1 MKIRLKLASL
11 VLLLFVLTN
20 CIKENE
26 CCCSQDYTVLGLKF
40 RYATN
45 KSIHQQTEFPPNAML
60 AVFIFDDKGTFVSQI
75 NDSLNQVNDD
85 YTMKLPFKQGSYQFV
100 AWTGYD
106 ETCYQLSA
114 CIPQQTD
121 IHDFFLSLKREKD
134 NQTINQPSL
143 LYHGIHDI
151 VKIREGKENIVW
163 IDLKQITNHIQVIVH
178 NLNDKKKHIIYIEDN
193 NGKYD
198 SFLQYADDEK
208 INLESFAAGKI
219 DCLLTCK
226 KVSEGI
232 DISSVTNIILFSSDR
247 SRLVTTQRI
256 GRALR
261 LDKNNPEKKAT
272 VVDFVIEDSEENDN
286 NADADRAEWLTDL
299 SQTRR
304 CEHEK

>member
-106 ETCYQLSA
+106 
-114 CIPQQTD
+114 
-121 IHDFFLSLKREKD
+121 LSL
-134 NQTINQPSL
+134 
-143 LYHGIHDI
+143 IHI
-151 VKIREGKENIVW
+151 
-163 IDLKQITNHIQVIVH
+163 
-178 NLNDKKKHIIYIEDN
+178 
-193 NGKYD
+193 
-198 SFLQYADDEK
+198 
-208 INLESFAAGKI
+208 
-219 DCLLTCK
+219 
-226 KVSEGI
+226 
-232 DISSVTNIILFSSDR
+232 
-247 SRLVTTQRI
+247 
-256 GRALR
+256 
-261 LDKNNPEKKAT
+261 
-272 VVDFVIEDSEENDN
+272 
-286 NADADRAEWLTDL
+286 
-299 SQTRR
+299 
-304 CEHEK
+304 

>member
-163 IDLKQITNHIQVIVH
+163 IDLKQITNHIVSIRPRACFFPLFSFLPLWLH
-178 NLNDKKKHIIYIEDN
+178 YNLNP
-193 NGKYD
+193 
-198 SFLQYADDEK
+198 LCVQY
-208 INLESFAAGKI
+208 
-219 DCLLTCK
+219 
-226 KVSEGI
+226 
-232 DISSVTNIILFSSDR
+232 
-247 SRLVTTQRI
+247 
-256 GRALR
+256 
-261 LDKNNPEKKAT
+261 
-272 VVDFVIEDSEENDN
+272 
-286 NADADRAEWLTDL
+286 
-299 SQTRR
+299 
-304 CEHEK
+304 

>member
-45 KSIHQQTEFPPNAML
+45 KSIHQQTEFPPNAIL

-178 NLNDKKKHIIYIEDN
+178 NLNDKRN
-193 NGKYD
+193 
-198 SFLQYADDEK
+198 
-208 INLESFAAGKI
+208 
-219 DCLLTCK
+219 
-226 KVSEGI
+226 
-232 DISSVTNIILFSSDR
+232 ISSILKTTMGNMTLSCSMPMMKNYLSSHLLKSIKHHIFSH
-247 SRLVTTQRI
+247 SRFH
-256 GRALR
+256 GNEAG
-261 LDKNNPEKKAT
+261 
-272 VVDFVIEDSEENDN
+272 
-286 NADADRAEWLTDL
+286 
-299 SQTRR
+299 
-304 CEHEK
+304 

>member
-106 ETCYQLSA
+106 EMYLANLHTS
-114 CIPQQTD
+114 
-121 IHDFFLSLKREKD
+121 FLCNLIYPTFSR
-134 NQTINQPSL
+134 IL
-143 LYHGIHDI
+143 LY
-151 VKIREGKENIVW
+151 
-163 IDLKQITNHIQVIVH
+163 
-178 NLNDKKKHIIYIEDN
+178 
-193 NGKYD
+193 
-198 SFLQYADDEK
+198 S
-208 INLESFAAGKI
+208 
-219 DCLLTCK
+219 C
-226 KVSEGI
+226 
-232 DISSVTNIILFSSDR
+232 
-247 SRLVTTQRI
+247 
-256 GRALR
+256 
-261 LDKNNPEKKAT
+261 
-272 VVDFVIEDSEENDN
+272 
-286 NADADRAEWLTDL
+286 
-299 SQTRR
+299 
-304 CEHEK
+304 